1 MKVIAPELEPLPEHC
16 PEPDLLFRAFLVGE
30 LLLCAPPEQRDAL
43 APAGAP
49 GWAELETLAAHIGAI
64 PPEGRTLG
72 IVGEPFTLFTLHDGV
87 PDTLEQEGWRLLQG
101 CGVKLNIVQNGRK
114 LTKSQ
119 AKAILS
125 GKTVHLTGLAK
136 KDGSGTFDTAAKLGE
151 APYTGFVEF
160 CRSER
165 PDGTGGAGRT
175 GTRRARGKR

>member
-1 MKVIAPELEPLPEHC
+1 M
-16 PEPDLLFRAFLVGE
+16 
-30 LLLCAPPEQRDAL
+30 
-43 APAGAP
+43 
-49 GWAELETLAAHIGAI
+49 
-64 PPEGRTLG
+64 
-72 IVGEPFTLFTLHDGV
+72 
-87 PDTLEQEGWRLLQG
+87 
-101 CGVKLNIVQNGRK
+101 KLNIVQNGRK

-136 KDGSGTFDTAAKLGE
+136 KDGSGTFDTDAKLGE

-165 PDGTGGAGRT
+165 PDGGTGGAGRT